1 MIPAAPPPGAVP
13 SFAMDEVVA
22 AAYEAAAGVRPW
34 RDACDAVCAAMD
46 LWCVQ
51 ILGMLRRSGAL
62 TFTLEGGPRAPEAAL
77 QHLTRYHA
85 IDPRLSL
92 LPHLRVGDWVHDH
105 EHFDDDFVARSPYFQ
120 EYLIPLGGRHA
131 STTLLFAD
139 EERLVLLTLIRGVGR
154 PPLDDDQVARVE
166 RIRVHLERAVR
177 IHLRRQASRPISVA
191 GHTLLEVM
199 PQGVMIVDAARRITY
214 RNPAAAE
221 LIASGTT
228 LVDRGGHLDGAHLRG
243 SRALASAIQSLA
255 LGSAR
260 QPEARPV
267 LGTVA
272 RTGAHADADVQADA
286 GAAGGCETGAASEGD
301 ARASA
306 GARSD
311 RALLRIDGSAGAAGL
326 LVFAIAVRPDEV
338 LRSFGDEACAI
349 LVVHPLD
356 APTRLDPLIVSLA
369 FGLSPAEARVATAI
383 AEGASPEEVA
393 RSRGVGLTTVRTQL
407 RGVFEKMGVRRQSE
421 MVRMLLELPRLRP
434 ATAGLSARI
443 Q

>member
-1 MIPAAPPPGAVP
+1 MASAAPPPTAAS

-51 ILGMLRRSGAL
+51 ILGMLRRSGAI
-62 TFTLEGGPRAPEAAL
+62 TFALEGGPRAPEAAL
-77 QHLTRYHA
+77 QHLTRYHE
-85 IDPRLSL
+85 IDPRRSL
-92 LPHLRVGDWVHDH
+92 LPHLRVGHWVHDH
-105 EHFDDDFVARSPYFQ
+105 EHFDDDFVAQSPYFQ

-139 EERLVLLTLIRGVGR
+139 EERLVLLSLFKGVGS
-154 PPLDDDQVARVE
+154 PPLDDDGVMRVE
-166 RIRVHLERAVR
+166 PIRVHLERAVR
-177 IHLRRQASRPISVA
+177 IHLRRQASRPMSVA

-199 PQGVMIVDAARRITY
+199 PQGVIIIDAARRITY

-221 LIASGTT
+221 LIASGST
-228 LVDRGGHLDGAHLRG
+228 LVDRRGHLDGVHLRG
-243 SRALASAIQSLA
+243 SQALASAIESLGLA
-255 LGSAR
+255 SPR
-260 QPEARPV
+260 RPEAAVDRGAIV
-267 LGTVA
+267 LPGA
-272 RTGAHADADVQADA
+272 PPDDRT
-286 GAAGGCETGAASEGD
+286 
-301 ARASA
+301 
-306 GARSD
+306 D
-311 RALLRIDGSAGAAGL
+311 RALLRIDGAAGAADV
-326 LVFAIAVRPDEV
+326 LVFAIAVRPNDTM
-338 LRSFGDEACAI
+338 RSFGDEACAV

-393 RSRGVGLTTVRTQL
+393 RSRRVSLTTVRTQL

-434 ATAGLSARI
+434 ATAGQSARM